1 MWGKREKNIFIGL
14 VTSYKIT
21 AIPNIPIPK
30 YNLNNVCPVFKLDL
44 MVWKKNDIEK
54 IPILKRIC
62 DIANIIISKYLNNT
76 IKLQIIVLIVVNDVN
91 DIYVI

>member
-1 MWGKREKNIFIGL
+1 M
-14 VTSYKIT
+14 
-21 AIPNIPIPK
+21 
-30 YNLNNVCPVFKLDL
+30 
-44 MVWKKNDIEK
+44 KKNDIEK